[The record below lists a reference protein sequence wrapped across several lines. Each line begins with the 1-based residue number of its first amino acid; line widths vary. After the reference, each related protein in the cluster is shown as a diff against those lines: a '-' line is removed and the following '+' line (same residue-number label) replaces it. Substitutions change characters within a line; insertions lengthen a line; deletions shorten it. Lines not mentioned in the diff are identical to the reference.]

1 MRPPRRE
8 FSGGE
13 RPVRSI
19 FSTAFLVGTLVH
31 LPAPAVASE
40 DVGRVHEGRNR
51 DRLRSVQSR
60 PVLKAGRFSLSGT
73 YARSVNDALVL
84 KQGGGLTAR
93 YHLAEGFAFLMNGT
107 FVTSQQT
114 DYVHLVRY
122 ERRLV
127 LEEPEMKSHMGLG
140 FSYTPIYG
148 KFSLFSD
155 WILHNDVY
163 IEGAFQLVDIAGAWQ
178 PSGLAGL
185 GARIYLGQAVSF
197 EAGLRSLMY
206 ATEYRGVRDIKN
218 LMFLNTGVSLFLPL
232 KNLARRRR

>member
-1 MRPPRRE
+1 MK
-8 FSGGE
+8 SLL
-13 RPVRSI
+13 
-19 FSTAFLVGTLVH
+19 STAFLIGLLAY
-31 LPAPAVASE
+31 LPAPAQASD

-73 YARSVNDALVL
+73 YARTVNDALVV

-93 YHLAEGFAFLMNGT
+93 YHLAEGFAFLLNGT
-107 FVTSQQT
+107 LTTSHQT

-127 LEEPEMKSHMGLG
+127 LEEPELKSHMGVG
-140 FSYTPIYG
+140 FSYTPVYG
-148 KFSLFSD
+148 KFSLFSY
-155 WILHNDVY
+155 WILHNDLYV
-163 IEGAFQLVDIAGAWQ
+163 EGAFQLVDIAGAWQ

-185 GARIYLGQAVSF
+185 GARIYLGQAMSL

-218 LMFLNTGVSLFLPL
+218 LMFLNTGLTLFLPL
-232 KNLARRRR
+232 KNLSRRRR

>member
-1 MRPPRRE
+1 MRTLYSLAAAISFCVLLPP
-8 FSGGE
+8 
-13 RPVRSI
+13 
-19 FSTAFLVGTLVH
+19 
-31 LPAPAVASE
+31 PAQAAE

-51 DRLRSVQSR
+51 DRLRSVQGR

-73 YARSVNDALVL
+73 YARTVNDALVI
-84 KQGGGLTAR
+84 KHGGGLTAR
-93 YHLAEGFAFLMNGT
+93 YHLAEGFAFLLNGT
-107 FVTSQQT
+107 FATSEQT

-127 LEEPEMKSHMGLG
+127 LEEPELKSHMGVG

-155 WILHNDVY
+155 WILHNDLYV
-163 IEGAFQLVDIAGAWQ
+163 EGAFQLVDIAGSRQ
-178 PSGLAGL
+178 PAGLAGL
-185 GARIYLGQAVSF
+185 GTRVYLGQAMSF
-197 EAGLRSLMY
+197 ELGLRSLMY

-218 LMFLNTGVSLFLPL
+218 LMFLNTGLTLFMPL